1 MYPEGNWLGHFVVVP
16 VFGQGKSPRGAWV
29 RGVWW
34 ALRGRGVQAVP
45 WDPGGSGGGLDEGG
59 EGVLAGAGGGGDVG
73 ADGREVL
80 GAVHRAQGSGDL
92 DA

>member
-34 ALRGRGVQAVP
+34 ALRGRGVQPVAAWTRAARGFWPARAAV
-45 WDPGGSGGGLDEGG
+45 
-59 EGVLAGAGGGGDVG
+59 AM
-73 ADGREVL
+73 
-80 GAVHRAQGSGDL
+80 
-92 DA
+92 